1 MHRSSSLLLLLLAR
15 RTTSETASA
24 RRARGIDAAEGGRF
38 AEGCDALLG
47 LELKENDAEAFFW
60 AGWALRRRALA
71 QHDDAAALGDLDAA
85 AAHLGRAVAA
95 APAHASAF
103 CSIAS
108 RDSRSAV
115 PSFEVAVA
123 SKESGSSASARR
135 ISAAPAATR
144 PASTSA
150 SPW

>member
-60 AGWALRRRALA
+60 AWPRSLLARHEGGRRESSR
-71 QHDDAAALGDLDAA
+71 HGAALQ
-85 AAHLGRAVAA
+85 
-95 APAHASAF
+95 
-103 CSIAS
+103 
-108 RDSRSAV
+108 
-115 PSFEVAVA
+115 
-123 SKESGSSASARR
+123 
-135 ISAAPAATR
+135 T
-144 PASTSA
+144 
-150 SPW
+150 